1 MKYTYPAIFRPEEK
15 GFSIFFPDIRM
26 GGTQGDDIT
35 DGLEMAHDFLVGAMI
50 MLEDEK
56 QEVPKPSNIT
66 DLELKNGEFASFVS
80 VDTAEHRRKHETK
93 AVKKT
98 LSIPSWLNA
107 RAEAANI
114 NFSHTLQRALKEDLH
129 IAQ

>member
-1 MKYTYPAIFRPEEK
+1 MKYVYPAVFRPEER
-15 GFSIFFPDIRM
+15 GFSICFPDVRM
-26 GGTQGDDIT
+26 GGTQGDDIP

-50 MLEDEK
+50 MLEDEGK
-56 QEVPKPSNIT
+56 EIPKPSDISALALN
-66 DLELKNGEFASFVS
+66 DGEFASFVS
-80 VDTAEHRRKHETK
+80 VNTEEYRKKHENK

-107 RAEAANI
+107 QAEAANI
-114 NFSHTLQRALKEDLH
+114 NFSHTLQRALKEDLK